1 MAERERF
8 PRYGHYSLWAQRINA
23 NRLPPYK
30 EILPI
35 TMQLH
40 VKSEN
45 LFTILLMLIE
55 EIKLWTLPGVWNA
68 QKHSRVSNINNF

>member
-1 MAERERF
+1 
-8 PRYGHYSLWAQRINA
+8 
-23 NRLPPYK
+23 
-30 EILPI
+30 
-35 TMQLH
+35 MQLH